1 MTRHRK
7 PGKHKPVHP
16 GEVLMLDFVHP
27 AGLTVYHVAGA
38 AGISA
43 DHVRSIALGQMPVT
57 PHVAMALAQLF
68 GNSEQ
73 FWLGLQAQ
81 YDAEMDSR
89 S

>member
-1 MTRHRK
+1 MSRHRK

-16 GEVLMLDFVHP
+16 GEVLMQDFYIPGDLSLYDLTYISGLDRDDLEALLREEASITP
-27 AGLTVYHVAGA
+27 QIAEGLAKA
-38 AGISA
+38 
-43 DHVRSIALGQMPVT
+43 
-57 PHVAMALAQLF
+57 F

-81 YDAEMDSR
+81 YDAETDPR

>member
-16 GEVLMLDFVHP
+16 GEVLWEEFIYPSGMSCNDVEEQV
-27 AGLTVYHVAGA
+27 GLPSTCLVYICWDRAP
-38 AGISA
+38 ITPQ
-43 DHVRSIALGQMPVT
+43 IAEG
-57 PHVAMALAQLF
+57 LAKAF

-81 YDAEMDSR
+81 YDAEMEAR
-89 S
+89 